1 MLKAIA
7 LLATSSAAYHV
18 RPYSPVRRGA
28 PAIAPAAAVP
38 PPPRT
43 CEVLQRAGL
52 PSMVA
57 APQHKAEIA
66 MPASHSASG
75 GDNRPKKVF
84 VLGGDGFC
92 GWPTALHLSD
102 AGHEVVIIDNLSR
115 RKIDVELGAQSLTP
129 ISSPEV
135 RVDTWNSM
143 TGQNLRYVYMDL
155 AGEYDKFTQL
165 LKDEKPDTIVHF
177 AEQRAAPYSM
187 RNAACKRCAQQR
199 SAAAQTCTA
208 AAFFFISLASQRAL
222 HTRSLSLHF
231 YSHTRRPSP
240 RFPQQQQVHDRE
252 QPRRDAQRPLR
263 HRRVRSGHPP
273 RPPRH
278 DGCLWLRQL
287 WR

>member
-92 GWPTALHLSD
+92 GWPTALH
-102 AGHEVVIIDNLSR
+102 SR
-115 RKIDVELGAQSLTP
+115 T
-129 ISSPEV
+129 
-135 RVDTWNSM
+135 
-143 TGQNLRYVYMDL
+143 L
-155 AGEYDKFTQL
+155 A
-165 LKDEKPDTIVHF
+165 
-177 AEQRAAPYSM
+177 
-187 RNAACKRCAQQR
+187 
-199 SAAAQTCTA
+199 
-208 AAFFFISLASQRAL
+208 
-222 HTRSLSLHF
+222 TR
-231 YSHTRRPSP
+231 
-240 RFPQQQQVHDRE
+240 
-252 QPRRDAQRPLR
+252 
-263 HRRVRSGHPP
+263 
-273 RPPRH
+273 
-278 DGCLWLRQL
+278 W
-287 WR
+287 